1 MGEWRETT
9 KKKKRP
15 TPSVPTNSKSDTSNH
30 IEEESPKPQQN
41 ADTDK
46 PDRRERP
53 ESSSRRNKRTDTR
66 PPRLANKGRGRDKPD
81 FFRGDKMNGDTEKYV
96 SFYGVLL

>member
-15 TPSVPTNSKSDTSNH
+15 APSTNSNKTDPSSNH
-30 IEEESPKPQQN
+30 IEEEAPKVEQN
-41 ADTDK
+41 TDTEK
-46 PDRRERP
+46 PERRERP
-53 ESSSRRNKRTDTR
+53 ESSSRRNKRPDTR

-81 FFRGDKMNGDTEKYV
+81 YFRTDKMNGDTEK
-96 SFYGVLL
+96 